1 MYVEEYLLKAGV
13 IMMNYAFN
21 DSIGY
26 FEIDPLFLEE
36 GVQIAEKE
44 NYHSIRIRN
53 LNPEVDLKCHLDFA
67 SFNNKTFINK
77 LRISSNF
84 KLSKYQNTEAL
95 STLTNLTEITLAQ
108 PINLD
113 LSYFK
118 KLEEVVV
125 KKDHYLNLDKLVNVK
140 SLYAIKYM
148 KPDCKEFGSLN
159 SLEFL
164 RLDTSA
170 KLISLTGIEDL
181 DALKWCWFQ
190 YLNHLEDAHALSELN
205 GLERLQIEKCK
216 QLTDLTFLTGN
227 RTIKEL
233 QVSDVDSL
241 EFVKSMNNLE
251 KINFWNCK
259 SGDLSP
265 LLECPSLREVSFH
278 PDKRHYSHKK
288 DEINNLLQERNS
300 I

>member
-1 MYVEEYLLKAGV
+1 
-13 IMMNYAFN
+13 MMNYAFN

-77 LRISSNF
+77 LRIGSNF

-148 KPDCKEFGSLN
+148 KPDCNEFCSLK

-164 RLDTSA
+164 RLDSST

-190 YLNHLEDAHALSELN
+190 YLNHLEDAHALCELK

-278 PDKRHYSHKK
+278 PEKRHYSHKK